1 MAKENANAKGKEK
14 RKEKEPARKKK
25 GGAAKYF
32 RDLKSELKKVV
43 WPSRKQVVNNTG
55 VVLVTMTALGL
66 FLAGIDT
73 GLGQLLDLILKI
85 GS

>member
-1 MAKENANAKGKEK
+1 MAKDNAKGKEK
-14 RKEKEPARKKK
+14 STAVKKK
-25 GGAAKYF
+25 GGVAKYF
-32 RDLKSELKKVV
+32 RDLRSELKKVV

-55 VVLVTMTALGL
+55 VVLVTMTVLGL